1 MLPVALVL
9 LAIIALA
16 LYILFG
22 YFIPP
27 LTEPVYPKRAGIAIV
42 VVIIVLLLWFVL
54 PVHVGP

>member
-9 LAIIALA
+9 LAIMALA
-16 LYILFG
+16 LHILFS

-27 LTEPVYPKRAGIAIV
+27 LTEPAYPKRAVIAAL
-42 VVIIVLLLWFVL
+42 VVIVVLLLWFVL